1 MYGVSNPHD
10 ASCSHTYH
18 TFLSRLDRSKTR
30 AELAEAKALFL
41 WNRCAWRS
49 PWQWRSVDWASRQK
63 LFLGAVRKRRKA
75 IDSNFKQQLH
85 GMNEGTAKQQRD
97 HRDHGPSLCIIA
109 QGVQKVPLEF
119 LAYCAKKN
127 SQSFGAIYCLTCLV
141 YSTGFAG
148 LAGFAHWDLVPR
160 IAVSDIFILAHD
172 HCPLAIPSKG
182 WNLAL

>member
-119 LAYCAKKN
+119 LAYCAKKKTRN
-127 SQSFGAIYCLTCLV
+127 PSELYIAWPVWCTV
-141 YSTGFAG
+141 PG
-148 LAGFAHWDLVPR
+148 LPGLPG
-160 IAVSDIFILAHD
+160 L
-172 HCPLAIPSKG
+172 PTET
-182 WNLAL
+182 